1 MGTEVLRPQDCFI
14 ERMRFNPSVLPRR
27 KAYNSGSNTHTKS
40 HRKSSESKKRFQA
53 ETSSISKVV
62 DESKQITILK
72 RGETIEFIN
81 KRKNEN
87 LVKKKASFSGGDL
100 VVRIKEQQQQNL
112 FLSSCRSEEI
122 YAGSACFSS
131 PSPRKL
137 PLPTFSKK
145 KEGLKMIDDESATK
159 DLRRLLRLD

>member
-27 KAYNSGSNTHTKS
+27 KPYNAGNNTNTTKS
-40 HRKSSESKKRFQA
+40 HRKSSTIIRSSEPPKKR
-53 ETSSISKVV
+53 V

-81 KRKNEN
+81 NKRKNEN
-87 LVKKKASFSGGDL
+87 LVKKKVSFSSGDL
-100 VVRIKEQQQQNL
+100 VVRVKEQQQHH
-112 FLSSCRSEEI
+112 EI

-145 KEGLKMIDDESATK
+145 KEEGLKMIDDESATK